1 MVERDDNVILFAPF
15 GGAAPDPE
23 LFLAGVLDGWERQ
36 QRSKDFS
43 AGTIRTRRA
52 LVLNLVDFSGRY
64 PWEWTFADVDDFF
77 AHARGVR
84 NLSHSTVR
92 SYQTSIKLF
101 CDYACD
107 PRYDWNEQS
116 GRLFG
121 QLFSQVVTEFNR
133 VTHSQP
139 SEARPAKRPFTP
151 RELQELFDLADLEV
165 TRILDSGRRSPV
177 AAWRDA
183 VAFKTAYGWGLR
195 SNELRHLQLVDL
207 SSNHRAPYFGEYGVL
222 RVRWGKPHRGSAKKV
237 RSVLTVWEWSAQV
250 LRDWVENG
258 LPIFGQPINDLFP
271 TSGGAV
277 VGESHLLDRLRGYI
291 DELGFPP
298 GLDLH
303 SFRRA
308 YATNL
313 ITGEGFDVSFVQMQ
327 LGHEH
332 ASTTSIYSIPSPDY
346 QTRAL
351 QQAHERTL
359 AAAKQLPR
367 RREP

>member
-1 MVERDDNVILFAPF
+1 MEHDDNVILFAPF

-43 AGTIRTRRA
+43 PGTIRTRRA
-52 LVLNLVDFSGRY
+52 LVLKLVDFSGHY

-84 NLSHSTVR
+84 NLSHATVR

-133 VTHSQP
+133 VSHSLP
-139 SEARPAKRPFTP
+139 SEARPVKRPFTP

-183 VAFKTAYGWGLR
+183 VAFKTAYGWVFDPMSCGIC
-195 SNELRHLQLVDL
+195 
-207 SSNHRAPYFGEYGVL
+207 SSSICPAIIGPRT
-222 RVRWGKPHRGSAKKV
+222 SA
-237 RSVLTVWEWSAQV
+237 ST
-250 LRDWVENG
+250 G
-258 LPIFGQPINDLFP
+258 CCGC
-271 TSGGAV
+271 GGA
-277 VGESHLLDRLRGYI
+277 
-291 DELGFPP
+291 
-298 GLDLH
+298 
-303 SFRRA
+303 
-308 YATNL
+308 
-313 ITGEGFDVSFVQMQ
+313 
-327 LGHEH
+327 
-332 ASTTSIYSIPSPDY
+332 SPI
-346 QTRAL
+346 
-351 QQAHERTL
+351 
-359 AAAKQLPR
+359 AAR
-367 RREP
+367 RRRSAPS